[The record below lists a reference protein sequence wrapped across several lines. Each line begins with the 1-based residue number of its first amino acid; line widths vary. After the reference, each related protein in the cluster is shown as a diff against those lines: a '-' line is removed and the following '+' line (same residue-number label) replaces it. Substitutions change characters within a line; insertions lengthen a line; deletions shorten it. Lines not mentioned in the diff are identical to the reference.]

1 MSTNATLPKFKPRK
15 PVSRTMSCRPPADDP
30 PSYTFISAQ
39 PDAYEIPPETM
50 SQEIPQCSPDPS
62 SNSSDWEPNVQESQ
76 SDSDSGHDM
85 TRSVRPKKKAPPK
98 SNLPHGPL
106 TNFGPPQK
114 SFEWEPK
121 DQK

>member
-62 SNSSDWEPNVQESQ
+62 STSSDWEPNVQESP

-98 SNLPHGPL
+98 SN
-106 TNFGPPQK
+106 PPRCK
-114 SFEWEPK
+114 VIEWEPK